1 MDGVALLLIIV
12 GVIAAYNSSNKKKK
26 VASSAPERK
35 APAAP
40 ANPVPRS
47 PAKPTVAPSVKPVAA
62 KPAPAQK
69 AGETHAHAH
78 TTHVVAPS
86 FYTGHAHEEGSLTGE
101 GIACTP
107 VARRQIPAEAPAAP
121 EKKLELDFDGDS
133 IVKGLVYAEILGKPK
148 ALR

>member
-1 MDGVALLLIIV
+1 MDGVALLLIII
-12 GVIAAYNSSNKKKK
+12 GIIAAFNSSNKKKK
-26 VASSAPERK
+26 TAASAPERK

-40 ANPVPRS
+40 VNPVPRS
-47 PAKPTVAPSVKPVAA
+47 PVKPTVAPSVKPVAA

-69 AGETHAHAH
+69 AGETHVH
-78 TTHVVAPS
+78 TAHVVAPS

-101 GIACTP
+101 GIACTT
-107 VARRQIPAEAPAAP
+107 VVRRQAPAEAPAAP

-133 IVKGLVYAEILGKPK
+133 VIKGLLYAEILGKPK